1 MIDWHSLAAPA
12 AGAKNVQ
19 APKEAVRT
27 SDIHRQ
33 LERICASTAFRGSLR
48 LTRFLTFVVETTLA
62 GKSDTIKAYTIAV
75 EALDRGGNFNPESD
89 PIVRVE
95 AGRLRRALTRYYTEA
110 GRNDVVI
117 IDLPRGTY
125 VPIFHCAEALN
136 DGALALTP
144 DELEIAPSKSEDG
157 PSPDSC
163 QQAGQEG
170 LASLPRRAEQA
181 PEQWEAAANKNGNHG
196 AGGPGRWRTRAGQA
210 VRTSLYTIAIL
221 AVLEVLFG
229 IDQPLTRGEN
239 RGLFFKLWP
248 TRNATAAQSPAV
260 TGEPIIYVE
269 PVTAIGERP
278 PDAASSWIIRERLFD
293 SLARYDDVTVVPDPP
308 HEAVDLPTT
317 SALGIRP
324 APPYYRLS
332 SVANYYPDGNFT
344 IAMRLI
350 DTADGTIAWANAYDR
365 EPEQSRHSGAIS
377 RSVAQ
382 TLLQQFGVIQAREAI
397 KRATANP
404 MEDSYRCILDANAY
418 VRSFDPSLY
427 GPTRDCLERAAADGR
442 PLVGVFAKLVRFYVC
457 DYQFGGAGGPAGDKA
472 ALDRAYRM
480 AVRAIDVKPTSAIA
494 HFAME
499 QVLLARGD
507 FEQAKVAGENALS
520 LNPYDNGVI
529 FSHALLLIL
538 TGQIDEGLATLRQN
552 TNRKTAVWT
561 GHHFLLALGSYLKND
576 LAAANVESGQIANE
590 NFAPGLMLDAL
601 VAEKDKNSLR
611 ALHDVAL
618 LYAKYPSWRND
629 PRANIGYFLPDR
641 DMADRIGE
649 DFAAVADDL
658 KKHGLKKHAD
668 VVGSVDR
675 SEHP

>member
-12 AGAKNVQ
+12 AGTENVQ

-27 SDIHRQ
+27 GDIHRQ
-33 LERICASTAFRGSLR
+33 LMRICASTAFRGSLR

-95 AGRLRRALTRYYTEA
+95 AGRLRRALARYYTEA
-110 GRNDVVI
+110 GRNDAVI

-125 VPIFHCAEALN
+125 VPVFNCAEVGN
-136 DGALALTP
+136 DGALAPTP
-144 DELEIAPSKSEDG
+144 DELEIAPSNSGDS

-163 QQAGQEG
+163 QQAGQVD

-181 PEQWEAAANKNGNHG
+181 LEQREVAANKNGNHG
-196 AGGPGRWRTRAGQA
+196 TDTSGSWRTRTGQT

-229 IDQPLTRGEN
+229 IDQPLTGGEN

-278 PDAASSWIIRERLFD
+278 ADAASSWIIRERLFD
-293 SLARYDDVTVVPDPP
+293 ALARYDGVTVVPDPP
-308 HEAVDLPTT
+308 HEAAGLPTT

-344 IAMRLI
+344 IATRLI

-397 KRATANP
+397 KRAAANP
-404 MEDSYRCILDANAY
+404 MEDSYRCILDANTY
-418 VRSFDPSLY
+418 VRSFDPALY
-427 GPTRDCLERAAADGR
+427 GPARDCLEHAAVESH
-442 PLVGVFAKLVRFYVC
+442 PVVGVFAKLARLYVA
-457 DYQFGGAGGPAGDKA
+457 DYQFGGASGPAGNRA
-472 ALDRAYRM
+472 VLDRAYQM
-480 AVRAIDVKPTSAIA
+480 AVRAIDVKPTSAVA
-494 HFAME
+494 QYTME
-499 QVLLARGD
+499 QVLLALGD

-520 LNPYDNGVI
+520 LNPYDNAII
-529 FSHALLLIL
+529 FGHAALLIL
-538 TGQIDEGLATLRQN
+538 TGQIDDGIAALRQN
-552 TNRKTAVWT
+552 TNKKTAVWA
-561 GHHFLLALGSYLKND
+561 GHHFLLALGSYLKGD
-576 LAAANVESGQIANE
+576 LSAAELELSQIANE

-601 VAEKDKNSLR
+601 VAANNKNRLR
-611 ALHDVAL
+611 ARHDIAL
-618 LYAKYPSWRND
+618 LYARYPSWRTD
-629 PRANIGYFLPDR
+629 PRANVGYFLPDR
-641 DMADRIGE
+641 DMANRVSE
-649 DFAAVADDL
+649 SFVAVTDD
-658 KKHGLKKHAD
+658 LKKHAD
-668 VVGSVDR
+668 VVGSVGP